1 MLELEIENKYTVILI
16 NLYGPNADSPHFYTE
31 INDIIS
37 ASLNEFTIICGDYN
51 LIQDSKLDYY
61 NYSTINNPKARIELL
76 KLKQENNL
84 VDPWR
89 IHNPDVSTFTWF
101 RKNPV
106 KKSSLDFFLIS
117 EELLSLT
124 ENVNIRPGYRT
135 DHSIVELELRLSDF
149 IKGKGFWKFN
159 NALLRDNT
167 DIEKVENTISSV
179 IEKYAAPIYNFTD
192 INIIPN
198 TYRTH

>member
-1 MLELEIENKYTVILI
+1 MQWFHRRSTKCGRGRGRGRRTNSACISHPPPFRRVTKTRSDVFNYLREKQFSIYCLQDTHFTKNYFNYIRSQWGFEIFCSPGSSNARGVAILFNNNFEYILKNEKIDAHSNMIKLELEIENKFIVSLI

-84 VDPWR
+84 
-89 IHNPDVSTFTWF
+89 
-101 RKNPV
+101 
-106 KKSSLDFFLIS
+106 IS
-117 EELLSLT
+117 
-124 ENVNIRPGYRT
+124 
-135 DHSIVELELRLSDF
+135 
-149 IKGKGFWKFN
+149 
-159 NALLRDNT
+159 
-167 DIEKVENTISSV
+167 
-179 IEKYAAPIYNFTD
+179 
-192 INIIPN
+192 
-198 TYRTH
+198 